1 MVSVARMKT
10 MVKHHIGIGCM
21 PSRQN
26 NKILIT
32 VFVIIISY
40 ILSVLFDKIYKKI
53 YIQGEKQL

>member
-1 MVSVARMKT
+1 MYLNEAF
-10 MVKHHIGIGCM
+10 IIGCM

-32 VFVIIISY
+32 VFLIIISY